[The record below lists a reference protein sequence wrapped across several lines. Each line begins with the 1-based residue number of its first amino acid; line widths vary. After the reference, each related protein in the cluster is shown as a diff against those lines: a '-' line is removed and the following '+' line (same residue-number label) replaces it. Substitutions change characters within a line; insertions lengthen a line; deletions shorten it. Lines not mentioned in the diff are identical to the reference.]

1 MSYKYNPYR
10 DTFEH
15 IPDEQPT
22 TVNFPPVQYKI
33 VKQID
38 LTQDNIEQ
46 IADAV
51 VRKLKD
57 VSVTNVGNIPIEAEG
72 GRVMRGC
79 VYRTSD
85 NQCQKYSD
93 PLRNTMSW
101 CVGDEPCESR
111 TFTNADRIRLMS
123 DEELASFL
131 YHSWDNSSWCNGCCD
146 EECSCEPCWLDW
158 LKQEVD
164 DDTDRE

>member
-38 LTQDNIEQ
+38 LTQDSIEQ

-57 VSVTNVGNIPIEAEG
+57 VSVTNVGNIPIDAVPVKHGKWVVKGQDVFCSVCGEESAYTWHGSSKFSNYCPGCGAKMAEDG
-72 GRVMRGC
+72 
-79 VYRTSD
+79 
-85 NQCQKYSD
+85 
-93 PLRNTMSW
+93 
-101 CVGDEPCESR
+101 E
-111 TFTNADRIRLMS
+111 
-123 DEELASFL
+123 
-131 YHSWDNSSWCNGCCD
+131 
-146 EECSCEPCWLDW
+146 
-158 LKQEVD
+158 
-164 DDTDRE
+164 